1 MKLHEESHEKSP
13 GGHWRRQKQ
22 KPRFHSS
29 FLLFVSFVCHV
40 FLLESFSAKWREIL
54 RILPLGETEVHLQDM
69 KTRERGILVQNH
81 AQNREVGAEA
91 GKEAEAVNVFGACI
105 AISFIV

>member
-1 MKLHEESHEKSP
+1 MKRVTKNHREGTGNHKNKNLVSI
-13 GGHWRRQKQ
+13 
-22 KPRFHSS
+22 
-29 FLLFVSFVCHV
+29 LLSCHFVSCVCHV

-69 KTRERGILVQNH
+69 NTGELGILVQNH

-91 GKEAEAVNVFGACI
+91 GKEAEAVNVFGTWI

>member
-1 MKLHEESHEKSP
+1 MLHVESHEKSP
-13 GGHWRRQKQ
+13 EGHWKPPKQ

-29 FLLFVSFVCHV
+29 FLQFLCVCHV
-40 FLLESFSAKWREIL
+40 FLLESFSGKWQEIL

-69 KTRERGILVQNH
+69 NRGGLGILVQNH

-91 GKEAEAVNVFGACI
+91 GKEAEAVNVFGTCI

>member
-1 MKLHEESHEKSP
+1 MLHEKSHEKSP
-13 GGHWRRQKQ
+13 GGHWKPQKQ

-29 FLLFVSFVCHV
+29 FLPFVSFVCHV

-54 RILPLGETEVHLQDM
+54 RIIPLGETEVHLQDM
-69 KTRERGILVQNH
+69 NTGELGILVQNH

-91 GKEAEAVNVFGACI
+91 GKEAEAVNVFGTCI